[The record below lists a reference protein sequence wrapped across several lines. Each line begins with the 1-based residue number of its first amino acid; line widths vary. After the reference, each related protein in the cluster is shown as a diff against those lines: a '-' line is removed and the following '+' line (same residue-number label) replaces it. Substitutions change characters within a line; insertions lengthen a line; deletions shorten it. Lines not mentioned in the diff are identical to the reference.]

1 MSHSSGAF
9 HTLETSVAPDGA
21 FSFTNVVPGNYS
33 GQLVAPGIRGAVVPV
48 VITETNL
55 SEIQITA
62 PREVRGRVIADGSSP
77 IPRFSIPLI
86 AGRDETIVTVDP
98 QTDGAFTVFLPAGE
112 HRTGTPLGLP
122 SGYSIQSLSYGSV
135 DLLREPLKVSSDNSS
150 ELLIRQKIDE
160 FQSAIVPKLGD
171 KGPRFSQGPSFD
183 PGNPSHGTEFLPAP
197 QHSAS

>member
-1 MSHSSGAF
+1 MAPSHSPTFSRAATSAIGVSGCSWHGGSCGHHRNEF
-9 HTLETSVAPDGA
+9 RKSRLP
-21 FSFTNVVPGNYS
+21 
-33 GQLVAPGIRGAVVPV
+33 LPV
-48 VITETNL
+48 
-55 SEIQITA
+55 
-62 PREVRGRVIADGSSP
+62 EVRGRVVVFGSSP

-122 SGYSIQSLSYGSV
+122 SGYAIQSLGYGSV

-150 ELLIRQKIDE
+150 ELLIRQKIEE